1 MWLDIDMRS
10 PSPIYDQIKR
20 GVREE
25 IIKGKLKEGDT
36 LPSIR
41 EMASQIRVNP
51 NTVARAYRE
60 LEMEGTIMARQ
71 GLGYIVV
78 SDGEKVRDSM
88 FDTLSEELKEP
99 ILRLKKSGI
108 SLDKL
113 LEVIENIW
121 KHQS

>member
-71 GLGYIVV
+71 GLGSIVV
-78 SDGEKVRDSM
+78 SDGEKVRDSV
-88 FDTLSEELKEP
+88 FDNLSEELKEP

>member
-1 MWLDIDMRS
+1 VWFDIDIRS
-10 PSPIYDQIKR
+10 SLPIYDQIKR

-25 IIKGKLKEGDT
+25 ILKERLKEGDT

-60 LEMEGTIMARQ
+60 LEMEGIIMARQ

-78 SDGEKVRDSM
+78 SNRDQVRDSV
-88 FDTLSEELKEP
+88 FDNLSAELREP
-99 ILRLKKSGI
+99 LLRMKKSGI
-108 SLDKL
+108 SLERL
-113 LEVIENIW
+113 LEVIEKIW
-121 KHQS
+121 KEIN

>member
-10 PSPIYDQIKR
+10 PVPIYDQIKR

-78 SDGEKVRDSM
+78 SGGEKVRDSM

-121 KHQS
+121 KYQS

>member
-1 MWLDIDMRS
+1 MWLNIDLRS

-25 IIKGKLKEGDT
+25 IMKGNLNEEDT

-41 EMASQIRVNP
+41 ELASQIRVNP

-71 GLGYIVV
+71 GMGYIVV
-78 SDGEKVRDSM
+78 SNEEQVRDSVV
-88 FDTLSEELKEP
+88 DNLSGELREP
-99 ILRLKKSGI
+99 IHRLKKSGI
-108 SLDKL
+108 PFEKL
-113 LEVIENIW
+113 LEVIKEIW
-121 KHQS
+121 KDQK

>member
-78 SDGEKVRDSM
+78 SDGEKVRDSV
-88 FDTLSEELKEP
+88 FDNLSEELKEP

>member
-1 MWLDIDMRS
+1 VWLDIDMRS

-78 SDGEKVRDSM
+78 SDGEKVRDSV
-88 FDTLSEELKEP
+88 FDNLSEELKEP
-99 ILRLKKSGI
+99 ILRLRKSGI

-121 KHQS
+121 KNQS

>member
-1 MWLDIDMRS
+1 MRS
-10 PSPIYDQIKR
+10 PVPIYDQIKR

-78 SDGEKVRDSM
+78 SDGEKVRDSV
-88 FDTLSEELKEP
+88 FDNLSEELKEP

>member
-10 PSPIYDQIKR
+10 PVPIYDQIKR

-121 KHQS
+121 KYQS

>member
-121 KHQS
+121 KYQS

>member
-10 PSPIYDQIKR
+10 PVPIYDQIKR

-78 SDGEKVRDSM
+78 SDGEKVRDSV

-121 KHQS
+121 KYQS

>member
-78 SDGEKVRDSM
+78 SDGEKVRDSV
-88 FDTLSEELKEP
+88 FDNLSEELKEP
-99 ILRLKKSGI
+99 ILRLRKSGI

-121 KHQS
+121 KNQS

>member
-10 PSPIYDQIKR
+10 PVPIYDQIKR

-78 SDGEKVRDSM
+78 SDGEKVRDSV
-88 FDTLSEELKEP
+88 FDNLSEELKEP

-121 KHQS
+121 KYQS

>member
-1 MWLDIDMRS
+1 VWFDIDIRS
-10 PSPIYDQIKR
+10 PLPIYDQIKR

-25 IIKGKLKEGDT
+25 ILKEKLREGDP

-60 LEMEGTIMARQ
+60 LEMEGLIMARP

-78 SDGEKVRDSM
+78 SDRDQVRDSV
-88 FDTLSEELKEP
+88 FESLSTELKEP
-99 ILRLKKSGI
+99 SF
-108 SLDKL
+108 
-113 LEVIENIW
+113 V
-121 KHQS
+121 

>member
-1 MWLDIDMRS
+1 VWLDIDMRS

-78 SDGEKVRDSM
+78 SDGEKVRDSV
-88 FDTLSEELKEP
+88 FDNLSEELKEP

-113 LEVIENIW
+113 LEAIENIW

>member
-10 PSPIYDQIKR
+10 PVPIYDQIKR

>member
-1 MWLDIDMRS
+1 VWFDIDIRS
-10 PSPIYDQIKR
+10 PLPIYDQIKR

-25 IIKGKLKEGDT
+25 ILKEKLKEGDP

-60 LEMEGTIMARQ
+60 LEMEGLIMARQ

-78 SDGEKVRDSM
+78 SDRDKVRDSV
-88 FDTLSEELKEP
+88 FESLSTELREP

-108 SLDKL
+108 SLKRL
-113 LEVIENIW
+113 LEVIEKIW
-121 KHQS
+121 KEMN

>member
-10 PSPIYDQIKR
+10 PVPIYDQIKR

-78 SDGEKVRDSM
+78 SDGEKVRDSV
-88 FDTLSEELKEP
+88 FDNLSEELKEP

>member
-1 MWLDIDMRS
+1 VWLDIDMRS
-10 PSPIYDQIKR
+10 PVPIYDQIKR

-121 KHQS
+121 KYQS

>member
-121 KHQS
+121 KNQS

>member
-1 MWLDIDMRS
+1 VWLDIDMRS

-78 SDGEKVRDSM
+78 SDGEKVRDSV
-88 FDTLSEELKEP
+88 FDNLSEELKEP

>member
-1 MWLDIDMRS
+1 MWLNIDLRS

-25 IIKGKLKEGDT
+25 IMKGNLNEEDT

-41 EMASQIRVNP
+41 ELASQIRVNP

-71 GLGYIVV
+71 GMGYIVV
-78 SDGEKVRDSM
+78 SNEEQVRDSV
-88 FDTLSEELKEP
+88 FDNLSGELREP

-108 SLDKL
+108 PFEKL
-113 LEVIENIW
+113 LEVIKEIW
-121 KHQS
+121 KDQN